1 MIYELNV
8 VPLSSLMAPIISF
21 IVTYHNEPSV
31 LLQECLES
39 ILALRLEKDEG
50 EIIVVDDGS
59 EHFGLQDSGIKF
71 TPIADRESGT
81 SEGRTVF
88 YVRQAQAGLS
98 VARNT
103 GLSFSQGKYIQFV
116 DADDCLIPSDY
127 ETVLRQVRKGKAD
140 VVMFGMR
147 ASAQLPKDLEER
159 KPQPTSEDSEE
170 SRLKGR
176 LGESQLLHH
185 NLRAAAWGY
194 AFKRDVLGDLRFCP
208 GLLHEDELFTPQLFL
223 RAKSLVDLNVKAYFY
238 RQHDGT
244 ITHSKKP
251 AQVKKRLDDILF
263 IIKEL
268 RSLGDNRLERRIR
281 QLTVDY
287 LQKTWTQTH
296 SLRELHSRVSELRK
310 EGFLPLPLRCYSLRY
325 LVASLIF

>member
-1 MIYELNV
+1 MT
-8 VPLSSLMAPIISF
+8 PLISF
-21 IVTYHNEPSV
+21 IITYHNEPEAY
-31 LLQECLES
+31 LRACMES
-39 ILALRLEKDEG
+39 IEALPLAQDEA
-50 EIIVVDDGS
+50 EVIVVDDGS
-59 EHFGLQDSGIKF
+59 RNRINHHNKLFKI
-71 TPIADRESGT
+71 
-81 SEGRTVF
+81 
-88 YVRQAQAGLS
+88 VRQEESGLS

-103 GLSFSQGKYIQFV
+103 GIAQAQGCYIQFI
-116 DADDCLIPSDY
+116 DADDYLVPSAY
-127 ETVLRQVRKGKAD
+127 ETVLEQLRK
-140 VVMFGMR
+140 
-147 ASAQLPKDLEER
+147 ASADIILFQMTKHETNRLEAR
-159 KPQPTSEDSEE
+159 RSAKRPSLRPGGGGAMFDVQSF
-170 SRLKGR
+170 LM
-176 LGESQLLHH
+176 HH

-208 GLLHEDELFTPQLFL
+208 GLLHEDELFTPQLFR

-251 AQVKKRLDDILF
+251 EQVKKRLDDILF

-325 LVASLIF
+325 LAASLVF